1 MEILKNGA
9 FLTFIL
15 FVALIT
21 ALAKNVHQTGPDSFS
36 LTLRL
41 LADKKRQTVIVQ
53 FETLEALRKSV
64 LTKAAGR
71 LKKRPELVGE
81 IEELVK
87 KVKAE
92 AQTEIDALNK
102 EVQGKARRSVKDLLG
117 GAKSSKRKA
126 SKKKDR
132 KRKKKK
138 DEKDKKKKRKTSSGS
153 DSTSTPSDDSDSDQE
168 EKEEKV
174 KDKKGSDDESESGST
189 HRTLSAP
196 TEILGEK
203 PKRRRT
209 THPKSTAGSQS
220 QQEQRVDDTDLWS
233 NSKFTPETER
243 SKQSETITDELME
256 MISDVLYD
264 NFKGSSESQFSSES
278 SIL

>member
-1 MEILKNGA
+1 M
-9 FLTFIL
+9 
-15 FVALIT
+15 
-21 ALAKNVHQTGPDSFS
+21 
-36 LTLRL
+36 
-41 LADKKRQTVIVQ
+41 IVQ

-71 LKKRPELVGE
+71 LKKRPELVVE

-92 AQTEIDALNK
+92 AQTEIDELNK
-102 EVQGKARRSVKDLLG
+102 QVQGKARRSVKDLLG
-117 GAKSSKRKA
+117 GAKSSKSKA

-132 KRKKKK
+132 KKKKKK
-138 DEKDKKKKRKTSSGS
+138 DEKDKKKKRKSSSGS

-174 KDKKGSDDESESGST
+174 KEKKGSDDESESGST

-196 TEILGEK
+196 TEALGEK
-203 PKRRRT
+203 PKKRRT
-209 THPKSTAGSQS
+209 IPPKSAGSQS
-220 QQEQRVDDTDLWS
+220 QQREQRVDDADLWS

-278 SIL
+278 SILWPCREIYLFAFTSIICMDTR

>member
-71 LKKRPELVGE
+71 LKKRPELVVE

-92 AQTEIDALNK
+92 AQTEIDELNK
-102 EVQGKARRSVKDLLG
+102 QVQGKARRSVKDLLG
-117 GAKSSKRKA
+117 GAKSSKSKA

-132 KRKKKK
+132 KKKKKK
-138 DEKDKKKKRKTSSGS
+138 DEKDKKKKRKSSSGS

-174 KDKKGSDDESESGST
+174 KEKKGSDDESESGST

-196 TEILGEK
+196 TEVLGEK
-203 PKRRRT
+203 PKKRRT
-209 THPKSTAGSQS
+209 IPPESAGSQS
-220 QQEQRVDDTDLWS
+220 QQRVDDADLWS